1 MVREE
6 TSLPFEAYFWQDI
19 ELDGKTVL
27 DAGTG
32 LGLTTSDIAKRIHQ
46 QKHKGKIISVDTD
59 PQAFQEAQKLLQA
72 QRLLKYATFI
82 KTDLSNMP
90 EIKSNTIDLIISTRT
105 LADINSTPCRLTK
118 AITEF
123 HRVMKPESHIVL
135 SDECPLQTAST
146 KEEEE
151 VAVSRWQLVKSI
163 SHLTGRPHANEI
175 EPQDLEF
182 TMKLIGFKNCRW
194 AIFKGEKTS
203 KQRINH
209 FVTRTT
215 ELTEKIPDSKL
226 KTAFQQRIKQ
236 IKTLF
241 NKQGGI
247 FPPRYILH
255 AKKK

>member
-1 MVREE
+1 MVRED
-6 TSLPFEAYFWQDI
+6 TSLPFEVYFWQDI

-32 LGLTTSDIAKRIHQ
+32 FGLTTSEIAKRIHQ
-46 QKHKGKIISVDTD
+46 QGHKGKIISVDMN

-72 QRLLKYATFI
+72 QGLLKYVTFI

-90 EIKSNTIDLIISTRT
+90 EIKSETIDLIISTRT

-135 SDECPLQTAST
+135 SDECPLQTAPT
-146 KEEEE
+146 KEEE
-151 VAVSRWQLVKSI
+151 VAASRWQLVKSI
-163 SHLTGRPHANEI
+163 SHLTGRTHANEI
-175 EPQDLEF
+175 QPQDLEF

-194 AIFKGEKTS
+194 AVFKGEKIS

-226 KTAFQQRIKQ
+226 KTAFQERINQVKA
-236 IKTLF
+236 TF
-241 NKQGGI
+241 DNQGGI